1 MNIETSDGHMIT
13 STINGMPVTR
23 TYTNN
28 QKSGAIMV
36 ALGDSALF
44 SLSYT
49 GLTEDEAMALAQKFD
64 WKAMQAAA
72 LKK

>member
-1 MNIETSDGHMIT
+1 MNIETSDG
-13 STINGMPVTR
+13 R